1 MRRPRDRSP
10 YLARNAGSCILK
22 LMNFFRRHAKA
33 ILSAFGVVGV
43 VAVGL
48 ILLAAS
54 FLADLATKIPPTA
67 RPSLNPSRMGLAC
80 EEVEIRTEDGFRLT
94 AWWMPTGK
102 PERSPVV
109 ILHGL
114 GASKAHMIDYI
125 LFAQEQG
132 NPTLAIDF
140 RGHGGSDPSLTSIGF
155 YESRDAEAAMEFVRK
170 RGAGDPVLWGTSMG
184 AVSALL
190 AAARDGSVAGVIAD
204 APFDTY
210 RNTVLHHAKLF
221 YGLSEFPLITLAMP
235 MIEQR
240 ARFQVDEVDC
250 LKAAEQIRAPVLVL
264 AGEEDVRMPPEMVRT
279 IYDRAAGQKEFWII
293 PGEGHENRGFGEEFR
308 AKIAGF
314 LSRIRKGI

>member
-1 MRRPRDRSP
+1 M
-10 YLARNAGSCILK
+10 G
-22 LMNFFRRHAKA
+22 FFKKHGKA
-33 ILSAFGVVGV
+33 ILAVAGLLGLVVVGLV
-43 VAVGL
+43 
-48 ILLAAS
+48 LLAAS
-54 FLADLATKIPPTA
+54 FLADLATKIPPAA
-67 RPSLNPSRMGLAC
+67 RPSLNPARMGLVC
-80 EEVEIRTEDGFRLT
+80 EEVEIRSADGVRL
-94 AWWMPTGK
+94 AGWWMPNGK
-102 PERSPVV
+102 PERAPVV

-125 LFAQEQG
+125 LLAQEQG

-155 YESRDAEAAMEFVRK
+155 YESRDAEAAMEFVRT

-293 PGEGHENRGFGEEFR
+293 PGEGHENRGFGKEFREKIEEF
-308 AKIAGF
+308 
-314 LSRIRKGI
+314 LRKVKRS

>member
-1 MRRPRDRSP
+1 MSGLRRYAKP
-10 YLARNAGSCILK
+10 ILT
-22 LMNFFRRHAKA
+22 
-33 ILSAFGVVGV
+33 ILGVLGAV
-43 VAVGL
+43 VAGL

-67 RPSLNPSRMGLAC
+67 RPSLNPSRMGLVC
-80 EEVEIRTEDGFRLT
+80 EEVELRTEDGFRLT

-102 PERSPVV
+102 PERSPIV

-155 YESRDAEAAMEFVRK
+155 YESRDAEAAMQFVRQ

-190 AAARDGSVAGVIAD
+190 AAARDGSAAGIIAD

-235 MIEQR
+235 MIESR
-240 ARFQVDEVDC
+240 VRFRVDEVDC
-250 LKAAEQIRAPVLVL
+250 LRAAEQIRAPMLVL
-264 AGEEDVRMPPEMVRT
+264 AGEEDARMPPEMVKT

-293 PGEGHENRGFGEEFR
+293 PGEGHENRNFGQEFR
-308 AKIAGF
+308 EKISDF
-314 LSRIRKGI
+314 LARLKKA

>member
-1 MRRPRDRSP
+1 MYDFLMSGLRRYTKP
-10 YLARNAGSCILK
+10 ILT
-22 LMNFFRRHAKA
+22 
-33 ILSAFGVVGV
+33 ILGVLGAV
-43 VAVGL
+43 VAGL

-67 RPSLNPSRMGLAC
+67 RPSLNPSRMGLVC
-80 EEVEIRTEDGFRLT
+80 EEVELRTEDGFRLT

-102 PERSPVV
+102 PERFPIV

-155 YESRDAEAAMEFVRK
+155 YESRDAEAAMQFVRQ

-190 AAARDGSVAGVIAD
+190 AAARDGSAAGIIAD

-235 MIEQR
+235 MIESR
-240 ARFQVDEVDC
+240 VRFRVDEVDC
-250 LKAAEQIRAPVLVL
+250 LRAAEQIRAPMLVL
-264 AGEEDVRMPPEMVRT
+264 AGEEDARMPPEMVKT

-293 PGEGHENRGFGEEFR
+293 PGEGHENRNFGQEFR
-308 AKIAGF
+308 EKIADF
-314 LSRIRKGI
+314 LTRLKKA

>member
-1 MRRPRDRSP
+1 MRP
-10 YLARNAGSCILK
+10 ILTV
-22 LMNFFRRHAKA
+22 LGGLGA
-33 ILSAFGVVGV
+33 IVVG
-43 VAVGL
+43 L
-48 ILLAAS
+48 MLLAAS

-80 EEVEIRTEDGFRLT
+80 EEVEIRTDDGFRLT

-102 PERSPVV
+102 PERPPVV

-155 YESRDAEAAMEFVRK
+155 YESRDAEAAMQFVRQ

-184 AVSALL
+184 AVAALL
-190 AAARDGSVAGVIAD
+190 AAARDGSAAGIIAD

-235 MIEQR
+235 MIENR
-240 ARFQVDEVDC
+240 VRFRVDEVDC
-250 LKAAEQIRAPVLVL
+250 LRAAEQIRAPMLVL
-264 AGEEDVRMPPEMVRT
+264 AGEEDVRMPPAMVKT
-279 IYDRAAGQKEFWII
+279 IYKRAAGPKEFWII
-293 PGEGHENRGFGEEFR
+293 PGEGHENRDFGEEFR
-308 AKIAGF
+308 SKIAGF
-314 LSRIRKGI
+314 LGKVRRS